1 MDALK
6 NENCDIMTLSSNTKI
21 GLTFGQIISLVIVI
35 FTFSMSYASLNS
47 RIADIESR
55 IRQQET
61 ISEKQNESS
70 QKIKDDMSTIKES
83 LIRIEGKL
91 DLKADKQWQK

>member
-6 NENCDIMTLSSNTKI
+6 NENCDFMTLSSQTKI
-21 GLTFGQIISLVIVI
+21 GLTFGQIVSLVVIV
-35 FTFSMSYASLNS
+35 FTFSMFYASLNT

-55 IRQQET
+55 MKAQESIT
-61 ISEKQNESS
+61 EKQNVNSE
-70 QKIKDDMSTIKES
+70 KLKDDMSAIKES